1 MASTKRFFVKKKIWS
16 EVKDRLLSWYLP
28 PYLSKINQTKAQLLY
43 VDAFAGPG
51 IFDDGKPGSP
61 LIALDQIEKSNAK
74 QKTTVLLIE
83 KNKEYSV
90 QLEKNTAIYST
101 HHVVINGEFQ
111 NCVQDIIKMGSMHN
125 LFCYLDPFSPADV
138 NFENLLDLNSARF
151 NSTEV
156 LLNLN
161 SFGFYR
167 WACAVIGKEC
177 DDSETPDDDLDED
190 FSYED
195 ESTPKTISAATSVA
209 GGDYWESLVRKY
221 QPLKRGYDFEIDF
234 STAFCKKLG
243 ESYDYVLNIPIRIKT
258 KRIPKYRLIHCTN
271 HFKGCVLMYDNICK
285 RWTELQNIQNDN
297 QLTFL
302 QETLDYQEI
311 RRDEIKQAF
320 LTHLRKY
327 KSPTYLEKC
336 FADFFTRYG
345 ITLPLSDFKSFIK
358 EFREANEII
367 VISPPTEGGKPSKT
381 LTNAKILGKAQWM

>member
-1 MASTKRFFVKKKIWS
+1 MASTKRFFVEKRNWS
-16 EVKDRLLSWYLP
+16 EVKDRLLSWYIP
-28 PYLSKINQTKAQLLY
+28 PYLSKINKTKSQILY

-61 LIALDQIEKSNAK
+61 LIALDQIEKSKAK

-90 QLEKNTAIYST
+90 QLETNTEIYST
-101 HHVVINGEFQ
+101 PHVVINGEYQ
-111 NCVQDIIKMGSMHN
+111 NCVQNIINMRSSRN
-125 LFCYLDPFSPADV
+125 LFCYLDPFGPADV
-138 NFENLLDLNSARF
+138 SFQNLLDLNSERF

-167 WACAVIGKEC
+167 WACALLGKEC

-195 ESTPKTISAATSVA
+195 ESTPKTISAATSIA

-221 QPLKRGYDFEIDF
+221 QPLKKGYDFEIDF

-243 ESYDYVLNIPIRIKT
+243 ETYKYVLNIPIRIKT

-271 HFKGCVLMYDNICK
+271 HFTGCVLMYDNICK
-285 RWTELQNIQNDN
+285 RRAELINIQNNN
-297 QLTFL
+297 QITFL
-302 QETLDYQEI
+302 QETLDHQEI
-311 RRDEIKQAF
+311 RRDDIKQAF

-327 KSPTYLEKC
+327 TSATDLEKC
-336 FADFFTRYG
+336 FAEFFTSYR

-358 EFREANEII
+358 EFREANEIE
-367 VISPPTEGGKPSKT
+367 VISPPKKGKPSKALEDSKIIGNT
-381 LTNAKILGKAQWM
+381 L